1 MEVYINMNNSKI
13 NNPNDMYKL
22 FRTKFRKELN
32 KLDLLRGFFLPIM
45 LVIPSF
51 LFSIFEFCN
60 FHHFVLFVILYFHQ
74 IIMNQVY
81 SKFIINK
88 TIKEKSE
95 KIIKEILK
103 NNMLELNYNTISILQ
118 LNTENLYNPFF
129 QKKVFSSSFNYL
141 IGLVTGVFSTV
152 IASIIKSEITTSD
165 FYKNLK
171 NLIIAFFNLAF
182 LIINLFYCLYCYFLL
197 VQCIFGNNVFK
208 NIYIETLNDIN
219 FKLKLEEYNKNNEE
233 KVKKSENNVNKIKV
247 KINFKKRKKIDNDR
261 ILNNSI
267 KQKISYFYYQK
278 QNRLNN
284 KIR

>member
-1 MEVYINMNNSKI
+1 MNISKI

-22 FRTKFRKELN
+22 FRTKFCKELN
-32 KLDLLRGFFLPIM
+32 KLDLLRGFSLPIM
-45 LVIPSF
+45 LIIPSF
-51 LFSIFEFCN
+51 LFSLFIFFN
-60 FHHFVLFVILYFHQ
+60 FHHFFLFVILYFHQ

-88 TIKEKSE
+88 TIKEKAE

-129 QKKVFSSSFNYL
+129 QKKILSSAFNYL
-141 IGLVTGVFSTV
+141 IGLVTGIFSTV
-152 IASIIKSEITTSD
+152 IASIIKDEIKTSD
-165 FYKNLK
+165 FYKNLG
-171 NLIIAFFNLAF
+171 NLIIIFFNLAF
-182 LIINLFYCLYCYFLL
+182 FIINFFYCLFLL
-197 VQCIFGNNVFK
+197 VQCIFINNVLK
-208 NIYIETLNDIN
+208 KIYIETLNDIN
-219 FKLKLEEYNKNNEE
+219 FKLKLEEYNKNNKEN
-233 KVKKSENNVNKIKV
+233 VKKSENNVNKIKV
-247 KINFKKRKKIDNDR
+247 KINFKKRKKIDNDK
-261 ILNNSI
+261 ILNNPI